1 MTHAAPGRSKVV
13 YRAAVDPG
21 GWMPDFLSD
30 MANRS
35 GAVGTMRAVE
45 REAQRR
51 AEERKTQ
58 AAAEVRRPQ
67 PTR

>member
-1 MTHAAPGRSKVV
+1 
-13 YRAAVDPG
+13 
-21 GWMPDFLSD
+21 MPDFLSD

-51 AEERKTQ
+51 AEERKAQ
-58 AAAEVRRPQ
+58 AAAEVHRSQSVR
-67 PTR
+67 